1 MAGGALAD
9 KFRELLILASEQTTT
24 LMDIANIIMMV
35 LVGAV
40 AGTLAARIMRGDNFG
55 FIVNALLGI
64 AGAVVGGNIFNF
76 LKLTPGAGIVKVI
89 SETFGVN
96 LPQNLVGMIVSATLG
111 ALIILWIARFLRIG
125 RGR

>member
-1 MAGGALAD
+1 
-9 KFRELLILASEQTTT
+9 
-24 LMDIANIIMMV
+24 MDIANIIMMV